1 MGRSFESVR
10 MGVNALAE
18 RWRVEGGRLDPEDR
32 GYALIAAEMAKRHAS
47 ACFCA
52 FDDPLEAA
60 LFSALVELLKAM
72 DGRDVDL
79 RL

>member
-1 MGRSFESVR
+1 MGRSLESVR
-10 MGVNALAE
+10 MGVNTLAE
-18 RWRVEGGRLDPEDR
+18 RWRVVGRRLQGEDR
-32 GYALIAAEMAKRHAS
+32 RCLLLAAEMAKKHAS

-60 LFSALVELLKAM
+60 LFSALVELLRRM
-72 DGRDVDL
+72 DGHDVDL